1 MLTLYHSNSLN
12 DLKEMLIKLISVDPL
27 TDPLESEQILVQS
40 PGMARWLQL
49 EMAEAFGIAASIDF
63 PLPAT
68 FLWNMFIQVLDDVP
82 PRSAFAKESMTWK
95 LMGILPELMDAPE
108 FAPLQRYTEND
119 NDCIR
124 RYQLA
129 GKIAD
134 IYDQY
139 LVYRPEWIA
148 EWEAG
153 SNLPEITEG
162 QEWQPILWRALVER
176 TRQLNQPH
184 WHRANMHTAFASTL
198 NKGQFSGK
206 LPKRLFV
213 FGISA
218 LPPGYVEALHALG
231 QQCDV
236 HLMITNP
243 CRYYWGDIR
252 DARYLA
258 KIKAD
263 RFRDGMNPEL
273 PESLDQ
279 STNPLLASMG
289 KLGRD
294 YLYQLQ
300 ELASGDN
307 PVNEID
313 AFEDI
318 PTNSLLHHIQ
328 QDILELHD
336 SSGSRTAIETND
348 SSLTFHGCHSPLR
361 EVEVLHDHL
370 LHLFNNDPTL
380 TPRDV
385 IVMVPDIDS
394 YSPFLQAVFDRGY
407 DERYIP
413 FALSDRSAS
422 QEHPVLGAFQK
433 LLTLDQSRA
442 SGPELIELLEV
453 KALQARYNLD
463 AAGLATLSQW
473 VEEAGI
479 RWGFNPD
486 HQAQFD
492 IPSREENTWLF
503 GLRRMLLGYAMPQG
517 MGLYNDVLPTDLV
530 QGMNAEL
537 AGSLADFVES
547 CEWLLQELQASR
559 TADGWTVFLNQLL
572 ERFFLP
578 DETDE
583 QALQSIRQALES
595 FRQHLTDAQFTESLP
610 RAVMVD
616 WLQEHLGNTRNSQR
630 FLAGQVNICTLMP
643 MRSIPFKVVC
653 LLGMNDSAYP
663 RSLPP
668 MGFDLMARHPRRGD
682 RSRREDDRYLF
693 LEALLS
699 AQEELYISYV
709 SRNIRDDSPKFP
721 SVLVTELQNLIR
733 ESFVLKGEAED
744 EGDKL
749 ISALTYQH
757 TLQSFSSENF
767 KADDASRSFAKEWLP
782 AAQGSGQAPEAFYE
796 NPLDALPLPDNK
808 DSLEL
813 PLAQLISFWNN
824 PCQAFCQQRL
834 KVYFNDDS
842 ETAET
847 REPFALGGLTGWQ
860 LKDSLVHKYLEGG
873 SEQAFRQHARAA
885 GVLPHGNFGEL
896 AIDELCTEAA
906 NLAELVSPWLKNRKD
921 DIEVNLF
928 LNDSRLTGWLDSIHH
943 HGQVFWR
950 TGRLHDKHRF
960 SAWIQHLCFC
970 AAGQPGPS
978 FYLTADTQFRLNPVD
993 PEIAL
998 SHLSY
1003 MERML
1008 REGLNRPLPFF
1019 QKTAWAWLKEVAGD
1033 VSISDNEDDLEK
1045 ALSKATNAFYGTGF
1059 STGEIT
1065 DPYIQRCWP
1074 ELEPVYPDMIA
1085 LANNLLFPLFTHMKD
1100 LDKEEQP

>member
-12 DLKEMLIKLISVDPL
+12 DLKEMLIKLISLDPL
-27 TDPLESEQILVQS
+27 TDPLETEQILVQS

-49 EMAEAFGIAASIDF
+49 ELAEAFGIAASIDF

-82 PRSAFAKESMTWK
+82 SRSAFAKESMTWK
-95 LMGILPELMDAPE
+95 LMGLLPELMDAEE

-119 NDCIR
+119 EDCVR

-153 SNLPEITEG
+153 NNLPDITEG

-176 TRQLNQPH
+176 TQQLKQPH
-184 WHRANMHTAFASTL
+184 WHRANMHAS
-198 NKGQFSGK
+198 FSERLHTRDFSKK

-218 LPPGYVEALHALG
+218 LPPGYVEALQALG
-231 QQCDV
+231 QQCNV

-243 CRYYWGDIR
+243 CRYYWGDVH
-252 DARYLA
+252 DARYLT
-258 KIKAD
+258 KIKAS
-263 RFRDGMNPEL
+263 RFRDGMSPDL
-273 PESLDQ
+273 PESFDQ
-279 STNPLLASMG
+279 NANPLLASMG

-300 ELASGDN
+300 DLASGDQ

-313 AFEDI
+313 SFEDI
-318 PTNSLLHHIQ
+318 PTNSLLHYIQ
-328 QDILELHD
+328 QDILDLRD
-336 SSGSRTAIETND
+336 RTGQATPIEEDDN
-348 SSLTFHGCHSPLR
+348 SLTFHGCHSPLR

-370 LHLFNNDPTL
+370 LHLYNNDPTL

-394 YSPFLQAVFDRGY
+394 YTPFLQAVFGSVS

-422 QEHPVLGAFQK
+422 QEHPVLAAFAK

-453 KALQARYNLD
+453 KALQARYRLD

-473 VEEAGI
+473 VDEAGI
-479 RWGFNPD
+479 RWGFNAS
-486 HQAQFD
+486 HQSKFD
-492 IPSREENTWLF
+492 VPSREENTWLF
-503 GLRRMLLGYAMPQG
+503 GLRRMLLGYAMPQA
-517 MGLYNDVLPTDLV
+517 MGLYNEVLPTDLV

-537 AGSLADFVES
+537 AGCLADFVES
-547 CEWLLQELQASR
+547 CEWLLKELDEAR
-559 TADGWTVFLNQLL
+559 TADGWTAFLNQLL

-578 DETDE
+578 DEEDE
-583 QALQSIRQALES
+583 QALQSIRKVLED
-595 FRQHLTDAQFTESLP
+595 FRQHLSDARFNDVLP

-643 MRSIPFKVVC
+643 MRSIPFRVVC
-653 LLGMNDSAYP
+653 LLGMNDNAYP

-699 AQEELYISYV
+699 AQEQLYISHV
-709 SRNIRDDSPKFP
+709 SRNIRDDNPKFP

-733 ESFVLKGEAED
+733 ESFALKHD
-744 EGDKL
+744 
-749 ISALTYQH
+749 ITHQH
-757 TLQSFSSENF
+757 TLQSFSAENF
-767 KADDASRSFAKEWLP
+767 KADNNRRSFAKEWLP
-782 AAQGSGQAPEAFYE
+782 AAQGAGTVPDVFYE
-796 NPLDALPLPDNK
+796 QPLEPQPLPENND
-808 DSLEL
+808 LEL
-813 PLAQLISFWNN
+813 PLAQLLSFWNN

-834 KVYFNDDS
+834 KVFFNDEDES
-842 ETAET
+842 AET

-873 SEQAFRQHARAA
+873 SESEFRYHTRAA

-896 AIDELCTEAA
+896 AIDDLCKDAK
-906 NLAELVSPWLKNRKD
+906 NLAELVEPWLKNHND
-921 DIEVNLF
+921 DVEVNLF
-928 LNDSRLTGWLDSIHH
+928 LNDSRLTGWLDGIHH

-960 SAWIQHLCFC
+960 SAWIQHLCLC
-970 AAGQPGPS
+970 AAGQPAPG
-978 FYLTADTQFRLNPVD
+978 FYLTADAQFRLNPVD
-993 PEIAL
+993 PDIAL
-998 SHLSY
+998 SYLSD
-1003 MERML
+1003 MERLL
-1008 REGLNRPLPFF
+1008 RDGLTRPLPFF
-1019 QKTAWAWLKEVAGD
+1019 PETAWAWLKEAQNGVT
-1033 VSISDNEDDLEK
+1033 ISDNEEDLEK
-1045 ALSKATNAFYGTGF
+1045 ALKKATDAFYGTGF
-1059 STGEIT
+1059 SSGENT

-1074 ELEPVYPDMIA
+1074 DLETMYPEMIA
-1085 LANNLLFPLFTHMKD
+1085 LASTLLLPLATHLQD
-1100 LDKEEQP
+1100 LEKGEQP